1 MNEKCDGTC
10 SAKKIDECV
19 CDPGMVCLPKVFYGI
34 IPSFRPQPH
43 KGGEYGDVSG
53 EVKTEEQS
61 YEMIGIIKKNSENK
75 LRGNERTDEELFQ
88 KYLLSTSKEGQEI
101 IRQFVEQGMIDSRVQ
116 LISVIAPQYFDHG
129 LKGTLRMLARLAN
142 KKIMF
147 IGLDALCE
155 LIAMNDNIKTA

>member
-1 MNEKCDGTC
+1 MLNHT
-10 SAKKIDECV
+10 V
-19 CDPGMVCLPKVFYGI
+19 
-34 IPSFRPQPH
+34 Q
-43 KGGEYGDVSG
+43 
-53 EVKTEEQS
+53 
-61 YEMIGIIKKNSENK
+61 K
-75 LRGNERTDEELFQ
+75 LLLQ

-147 IGLDALCE
+147 IGLDELCE